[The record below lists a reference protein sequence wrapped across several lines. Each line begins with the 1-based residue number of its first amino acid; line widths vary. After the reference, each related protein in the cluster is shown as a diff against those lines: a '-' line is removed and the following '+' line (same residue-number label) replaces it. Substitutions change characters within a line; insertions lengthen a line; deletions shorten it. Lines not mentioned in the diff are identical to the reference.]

1 MNINIIQ
8 NKIKNGLTLTGR
20 AISKGSTLPILKN
33 IYIKSEKNYI
43 CLTATDLEIAIK
55 WWSLTNIEE
64 EGYIL
69 IPFDIFYSFINF
81 LPNKKINLKTE
92 KDNIK
97 VICEEYKT
105 EIKGF
110 SSSDFP
116 VIPEVKEKGK
126 IKLKG
131 NILCD
136 SLLQIIDIPSTSKI
150 KPEISGV
157 LFSCKNN
164 ELNIV
169 ATDTYRLAEKKII
182 IKEKVEDFSFIL
194 SQKTIK
200 EVINIFKEIENN
212 IEIIFDDNQIVF
224 RVLLENSKKP
234 YIELTSKI
242 IEGNYPDY
250 KKIIPQEEK
259 TKIIVNK
266 DEFINKI
273 KASSVFSSKV
283 KEVVLNIYPQ
293 KENINIKS
301 NNTDVGSYETEIKG
315 RGEGLD
321 IEVSFNYKFLIDGL
335 LNIKSSEIIFI
346 INEEDKPGVIKP
358 VGKNDY
364 IYVVMPIKK

>member
-8 NKIKNGLTLTGR
+8 NKIKNGLTLIGK

-33 IYIKSEKNYI
+33 VYLKTEKNHLYLI
-43 CLTATDLEIAIK
+43 ATDLEIAVK
-55 WWSLTNIEE
+55 WCTLSNIEE
-64 EGYIL
+64 DGEIL
-69 IPFDIFYSFINF
+69 IPFDVFYSFINL
-81 LPNKKINLKTE
+81 LPNKKINLKNNNN
-92 KDNIK
+92 DIK
-97 VICEEYKT
+97 INCEEYKT

-110 SSSDFP
+110 NSNDFP

-126 IKLKG
+126 ITIKG
-131 NILCD
+131 SVICD
-136 SLLQIIDIPSTSKI
+136 ALLQIVDIPSTSKI

-164 ELNIV
+164 ELNLV

-182 IKEKVEDFSFIL
+182 IKEKINDFSFIL
-194 SQKTIK
+194 PQRTVK
-200 EVINIFKEIENN
+200 EVINIFKEIEDN
-212 IEIIFDDNQIVF
+212 INIIFDDNQIVF
-224 RVLLENSKKP
+224 QGLMNDSKKP
-234 YIELTSKI
+234 FIELTSKV

-250 KKIIPQEEK
+250 EKIIPKEEK
-259 TKIIVNK
+259 TKIIINK

-283 KEVVLNIYPQ
+283 REVLLKVSPQ
-293 KENINIKS
+293 NENINIKS
-301 NNTDVGSYETEIKG
+301 NNVDVGNYETEIKG

-321 IEVSFNYKFLIDGL
+321 IDISFNYKFLIDGL
-335 LNIKSSEIIFI
+335 SNIKSSEIIFI
-346 INEEDKPGVIKP
+346 INEEDKPGIIKP

>member
-8 NKIKNGLTLTGR
+8 NKLKNGLALIGR
-20 AISKGSTLPILKN
+20 AISKGNTLPILKN
-33 IYIKSEKNYI
+33 IYIQSHKNYL

-55 WWSLTNIEE
+55 WWTLVNIDE
-64 EGYIL
+64 EGDVL
-69 IPFDIFYSFINF
+69 LPFDIFYSFINL
-81 LPNKKINLKTE
+81 LPNKKINIKTE

-97 VICEEYKT
+97 ILCDEYKT

-110 SSSDFP
+110 NASDFP
-116 VIPEVKEKGK
+116 VIPEVKEGKKITLKGK
-126 IKLKG
+126 
-131 NILCD
+131 ILCD
-136 SLLQIIDIPSTSKI
+136 SLIQIVDIPSTSKI
-150 KPEISGV
+150 KPEISGI

-182 IKEKVEDFSFIL
+182 IKEKIKDFSFIL
-194 SQKTIK
+194 PQRTIK
-200 EVINIFKEIENN
+200 EVINIFKDIESN
-212 IEIIFDDNQIVF
+212 IEIIFDNNQIVF
-224 RVLLENSKKP
+224 RVLLEDSEKP
-234 YIELTSKI
+234 YIELTSKV

-250 KKIIPQEEK
+250 EKIIPQEEK
-259 TKIIVNK
+259 TKIIINK

-283 KEVVLNIYPQ
+283 KEVFLNISPQ
-293 KENINIKS
+293 NENINIKS
-301 NNTDVGSYETEIKG
+301 NNTDIGSYETEIKG
-315 RGEGLD
+315 RGDGLD
-321 IEVSFNYKFLIDGL
+321 LEVSFNYKFLLDGL

-358 VGKNDY
+358 VGKSDY